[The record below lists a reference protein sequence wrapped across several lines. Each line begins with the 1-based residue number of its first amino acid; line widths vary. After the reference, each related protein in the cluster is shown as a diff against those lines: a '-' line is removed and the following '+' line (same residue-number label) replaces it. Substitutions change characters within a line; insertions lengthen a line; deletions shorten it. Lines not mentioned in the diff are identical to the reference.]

1 MPRVL
6 VTGGAGFIGSHLVE
20 ATLHRGWSVRVL
32 DDFSTGRRENL
43 APFLDE
49 IDLHEGN
56 LADIDDVRFAVEGTD
71 YILHQGALP
80 SVPKSLKHPRTTNE
94 ANVTGTLNILV
105 AARDAG
111 VSRVVFAASSSA
123 YGDTPTLP
131 KQEDMPTQP
140 KSPYAIQKLTGE
152 MYCRTFWEHFGL
164 ETVALRYFNIFGPRQ
179 DPTSPYSAVI
189 PKFVTACMEDEA
201 PRINGDGQISRD
213 FTFIENVVDAN
224 LKACTATSKCAGQVM
239 NVACGRRV
247 SLNEL
252 AETIRKAVDRGKA
265 PVHGPER
272 PGDVLHSLADISRA
286 EELIGYTPVV
296 DFDRGI
302 ERTVGWYMEQ
312 A

>member
-20 ATLHRGWSVRVL
+20 ASLHRGWSVRVL
-32 DDFSTGRRENL
+32 DDFSTGRRDNL
-43 APFLDE
+43 APFLKDVD
-49 IDLHEGN
+49 ISEGN

-71 YILHQGALP
+71 FILHQGALP

-131 KQEDMPTQP
+131 KQEDMPPAP

-152 MYCRTFWEHFGL
+152 LYCRTFWEHFGL

-179 DPTSPYSAVI
+179 DPSSQYSAVI
-189 PKFVTACMEDEA
+189 PKFVTSCMRDEA
-201 PRINGDGQISRD
+201 PTINGDGSTSRD
-213 FTFIENVVDAN
+213 FTYIENVVQAN
-224 LKACTATSKCAGQVM
+224 LRACTASSKCAGQVM
-239 NVACGRRV
+239 NIACGERID
-247 SLNEL
+247 LNHL
-252 AETIRKAVDRGKA
+252 AEKIREAVGRGQPA
-265 PVHGPER
+265 RHGPER
-272 PGDVLHSLADISRA
+272 PGDVQHSLADISRA
-286 EELIGYTPVV
+286 KELIGYEPVV
-296 DFDRGI
+296 RFDQGI
-302 ERTVGWYMEQ
+302 ELTVQWYMGQ